1 MSKIPLIIKREY
13 STRVKKKS
21 FIIMTILGPI
31 LMASLF
37 IVPFILASV
46 SEDNEELIQ
55 VVDETMLFDSQVL
68 NSKTIKFEISDSD
81 FFKVKDNFNSEK
93 YNGLLYIPAA
103 SIENPNIIKFLSEK
117 EPNLKTISYIERTL
131 GEEIEKKKLAIRGID
146 RNIIKEVQTRV
157 NISTLRITAEGEQE
171 SSATLTTIVGFAGAM
186 LIYFFIFF
194 FGAQVMRGV
203 IEEKTS
209 RILEVIIS
217 SVKPFELMMGKIIGI
232 ALVGLTQFLL
242 WITFTFIIVMV
253 ASSIFL
259 KDVSTQDLVENRME
273 NQAIVNSN
281 DVFAQTEDSNT
292 EEISNQKVKDILSA
306 VGSLNFPL
314 LIGIFI
320 FYFLGGYLLYGS
332 LFAAIGAAVDNE
344 TDTQQFMLP
353 ITIPL
358 ILSII
363 VAQTIIVNPN
373 SSIAMWFSLI
383 PFTSPVVM
391 MVRLPFEIPL
401 ETDFLIEL
409 IISMALLV
417 IGFIFT
423 VWIAAKIYRTGILM
437 YGKKVSYKELAK
449 WLFYK
454 N

>member
-13 STRVKKKS
+13 LTRVKKKS
-21 FIIMTILGPI
+21 FIVMTILGPI

-37 IVPFILASV
+37 IIPFILASV
-46 SEDNEELIQ
+46 SEDSTELIQ
-55 VVDETMLFDSQVL
+55 VVDETMLFDSKVL
-68 NSKTIKFEISDSD
+68 DSKSTKFVFTTDDFVSTRDSFD
-81 FFKVKDNFNSEK
+81 TEFFS
-93 YNGLLYIPAA
+93 GLLYIPKS
-103 SIENPNIIKFLSEK
+103 SIENPNIIKYFSSK
-117 EPNLKTISYIERTL
+117 EPNLKTISYMERTL
-131 GEEIEKKKLAIRGID
+131 GKEIEKKKLAARGIATD
-146 RNIIKEVQTRV
+146 LIKQVQTRV
-157 NISTLRITAEGEQE
+157 NISTLRITDEGDKE
-171 SSATLTTIVGFAGAM
+171 SSATLTTIVGFAGAI

-217 SVKPFELMMGKIIGI
+217 SVKPFQLMMGKIIGI

-242 WITFTFIIVMV
+242 WVTFTFLIV
-253 ASSIFL
+253 SI
-259 KDVSTQDLVENRME
+259 VSTVFLGNVSSQELVQSRIE

-281 DVFAQTEDSNT
+281 DVFGETETAEAEDM
-292 EEISNQKVKDILSA
+292 SNQKVKDILGA
-306 VGSLNFPL
+306 IGTLNFPL
-314 LIGIFI
+314 LIGVFI

-358 ILSII
+358 ILAMI

-373 SSIAMWFSLI
+373 STVAMWFSLI

-391 MVRLPFEIPL
+391 MVRIPFEIPF
-401 ETDFLIEL
+401 ETSFLIEL
-409 IISMALLV
+409 IASMLLLI

-423 VWIAAKIYRTGILM
+423 VWLAAKIYRTGILM
-437 YGKKVSYKELAK
+437 YGKKVSYEEIAK

>member
-1 MSKIPLIIKREY
+1 MNKIPLIIKREY
-13 STRVKKKS
+13 LTRVKKKS
-21 FIIMTILGPI
+21 FIVMTILGPI

-37 IVPFILASV
+37 IIPFILATV
-46 SEDNEELIQ
+46 SEDNIEHIQ
-55 VVDETMLFDSQVL
+55 VVDETKIFDSRVL
-68 NSKTIKFEISDSD
+68 NSKSTKFVFTTDDFATTRDSFDPD
-81 FFKVKDNFNSEK
+81 FF
-93 YNGLLYIPAA
+93 NGLLYIPKA
-103 SIENPNIIKFLSEK
+103 SVSNPNIIKYFSAK
-117 EPNLKTISYIERTL
+117 EPNLRTVSYMERTL
-131 GEEIEKKKLAIRGID
+131 GKEIEKRKLATRGID
-146 RNIIKEVQTRV
+146 TDIIKQVQTRV
-157 NISTLRITAEGEQE
+157 SISTLRITDEGDKE
-171 SSATLTTIVGFAGAM
+171 SSATLTTIVGFAGAI

-217 SVKPFELMMGKIIGI
+217 SVKPFQLMMGKIIGI

-242 WITFTFIIVMV
+242 WVTFTFLIVTV
-253 ASSIFL
+253 ASAIFL
-259 KDVSTQDLVENRME
+259 KDVSTQDLVQSRIE

-281 DVFAQTEDSNT
+281 DVFGET
-292 EEISNQKVKDILSA
+292 EEMETMNSSNQKVKDILGA
-306 VGSLNFPL
+306 IHTLNFPL
-314 LIGIFI
+314 LIGVFI

-358 ILSII
+358 ILSMI

-373 SSIAMWFSLI
+373 STVAMWFSLI

-391 MVRLPFEIPL
+391 MVRLPFEIPF
-401 ETDFLIEL
+401 ETSFLIEL
-409 IISMALLV
+409 ITSMVLLV
-417 IGFIFT
+417 LGFIFT
-423 VWIAAKIYRTGILM
+423 VWVAAKIYRTGILM
-437 YGKKVSYKELAK
+437 YGKKVSYKEIAK